1 MDTETLEITYGGK
14 PMLAPDPA
22 GELVA
27 HIQQHFSHF
36 FEPANP
42 LTYAPSNLR
51 QTCCENRP
59 PLVLPRWNQ
68 EPRLGLYQ
76 LYMPCGFTRPM
87 RMYGLL
93 ETKHYMNDFLS
104 VRGRKLQVDIWGQSA
119 STRLSQS
126 LISLYMDV
134 VDAVEVTKD
143 VMLVRFVDSTND
155 LRTGST
161 FAPVVPKPSRMT
173 VSEFADLLG
182 PRVFGGGDWLEL
194 RRGFLKDLPDTYAD
208 LDSLWRP
215 GELVSVLLEALL
227 GAYASRPFYFQGS
240 IGHHY
245 YPNSDRFFNAV
256 DAFTPS
262 SSKLPPSNLYRE
274 IGIVSIAQSNGRK
287 RCDLWSPTL
296 TSNNAISVSAVNVTG
311 GVFDS
316 DPDFPQK
323 VKRAEDQRFLIGV
336 GYRRVGT
343 YGLEFKTVDADY
355 RTGGYDSQIIDLN
368 PAGGGRVSSFIPVQA
383 FPIQRH
389 YYWITDEKP
398 TCEPEDV
405 IRVQLLEDMPVCGDA
420 AAFHLS
426 DLVETENCPC
436 GPVKQVLLVDTAG
449 IARSRIRNGQ
459 RYAPAQSMGFAK
471 QLRCGDTGEA
481 NVYELIS
488 VGQGCCP
495 VPGSSVYEP
504 CCNQWFTRFD
514 NLGTVTD
521 KAVGAEITYGETV
534 GQLKGFGAS
543 ELKYKAYLA
552 SSDAYDGCAID
563 LSGIHA
569 FGTKNSRTSGT
580 SPCTPGF
587 DQCAIDYALLKMSGR
602 LPVDPAACEEWYE
615 DLAAAGTGDD
625 YFRRT
630 IESKPENCSY
640 SKKVYNFTNAK
651 TTVLTKG
658 ADYVVLK
665 HWCDP
670 TSSSSSSSGVD
681 ACCVILTDY
690 DMRCVGGRLQR
701 WKQETEVC
709 WNGDCLEKRIV
720 RPWFYTG
727 ERAGCCDC
735 GSGTSSSTG
744 SSGSHDPNCCDTCC
758 APSAVVTIG
767 DKTYSDFTLYTG
779 IGCSK
784 TYSLVIEVPTAEA
797 PSCLLDEDL
806 LCWPTSFWLRVNVV
820 CSESQS
826 DTWTV
831 FAEYVLRGSIACGDG
846 VLFSDTIQGNCPIPY
861 TRSGTGATGVF
872 NGNEDCP
879 WTVTISCAGGP
890 TPDPDPEPPVFDPEP
905 RPWPP
910 GDPRPPVTDASVTL
924 GDRSYQISLCGFE
937 FKGAGQSVFLPDG
950 AYRYTGQIETS
961 TIPSQLLNDNLLGGG
976 TPTRMRLTMV
986 LLATTADAAQ
996 SGWQASLNYEL
1007 YQLDGTRAA
1016 AGRILEYGNV
1026 IGGSSNPI
1034 GQSWS
1039 NTGTTQLRAD
1049 APFNTDMPWSIAVTS
1064 GAATA
1069 RLSGLTAEFVSS
1081 DRPLSASPA
1090 LNGVTTSATAVIAH
1104 TVLSSNVTLEGIKTF
1119 GGDSSYSVLTSLS
1132 GASTSSSF
1140 VIIV

>member
-1 MDTETLEITYGGK
+1 MYYDTFI
-14 PMLAPDPA
+14 
-22 GELVA
+22 
-27 HIQQHFSHF
+27 
-36 FEPANP
+36 
-42 LTYAPSNLR
+42 
-51 QTCCENRP
+51 
-59 PLVLPRWNQ
+59 
-68 EPRLGLYQ
+68 
-76 LYMPCGFTRPM
+76 
-87 RMYGLL
+87 
-93 ETKHYMNDFLS
+93 
-104 VRGRKLQVDIWGQSA
+104 
-119 STRLSQS
+119 
-126 LISLYMDV
+126 
-134 VDAVEVTKD
+134 
-143 VMLVRFVDSTND
+143 
-155 LRTGST
+155 
-161 FAPVVPKPSRMT
+161 
-173 VSEFADLLG
+173 
-182 PRVFGGGDWLEL
+182 
-194 RRGFLKDLPDTYAD
+194 
-208 LDSLWRP
+208 
-215 GELVSVLLEALL
+215 
-227 GAYASRPFYFQGS
+227 
-240 IGHHY
+240 
-245 YPNSDRFFNAV
+245 DR
-256 DAFTPS
+256 
-262 SSKLPPSNLYRE
+262 
-274 IGIVSIAQSNGRK
+274 
-287 RCDLWSPTL
+287 
-296 TSNNAISVSAVNVTG
+296 
-311 GVFDS
+311 
-316 DPDFPQK
+316 
-323 VKRAEDQRFLIGV
+323 
-336 GYRRVGT
+336 
-343 YGLEFKTVDADY
+343 
-355 RTGGYDSQIIDLN
+355 GYDSQIIDLN

-383 FPIQRH
+383 YPIQRH
-389 YYWITDEKP
+389 YYWIGDEKP

-426 DLVETENCPC
+426 DLAETENCPC
-436 GPVKQVLLVDTAG
+436 GPVKQVLLVDTTG

-495 VPGSSVYEP
+495 EPGSSVYEP

-514 NLGTVTD
+514 NLGEVTS
-521 KAVGAEITYGETV
+521 KAVGAEITYGETI
-534 GQLKGFGAS
+534 GQLKGTGAT
-543 ELKYKAYLA
+543 ELEYKAYL
-552 SSDAYDGCAID
+552 SNSDAYDGCAID

-569 FGTKNSRTSGT
+569 FGTKNSRTGGT

-602 LPVDPAACEEWYE
+602 LPVDPGACKEWYE

-630 IESKPENCSY
+630 IESDPENCSY

-758 APSAVVTIG
+758 TPSAVVTIG

-924 GDRSYQISLCGFE
+924 GDRSYQIPLCGFE

-1039 NTGTTQLRAD
+1039 NTVTTQLRAD